1 MSRPLILIIN
11 HLKMNKEKNLYQIPD
26 SLKRVLKKGEYA
38 AYQLIDAYY
47 NKDGKFVGRTVGIP
61 NRDVVFN
68 EETGDAIPIGY
79 VQGYSSDGTP
89 MLGSIWFP
97 VESECIVVCL
107 SGVKNASL
115 YNYLEVSNYN
125 ESNPKRDTTI
135 PAIYRRIDSLS
146 NAKQTREQRTERVT
160 ALRAVISMTNEQV
173 KEFIETNSGN
183 FPVKIVSKPNG
194 DQDWEAIRDSL
205 ERWAEQNPKNFLS
218 MTESKKSSD
227 DSEIESLIKK
237 SVEDKIIG
245 FDVDTKS
252 WYGANGKPFLK
263 VNSAS
268 KRDSAYIYD
277 LVRYL
282 KTPEGLKVYERLKT
296 ASKAQ

>member
-1 MSRPLILIIN
+1 MS
-11 HLKMNKEKNLYQIPD
+11 KEKNLYQIPE
-26 SLKRVLKKGEYA
+26 SLRKTLKKGEYA
-38 AYQLIDAYY
+38 AYQLVDVYY

-61 NRDVVFN
+61 NRDIVFDQDSGN
-68 EETGDAIPIGY
+68 PVPIGY
-79 VQGYSSDGTP
+79 VQGYSPEGVP
-89 MLGSIWFP
+89 NLGSIWFP
-97 VESECIVVCL
+97 VESECVVVCL

-125 ESNPKRDTTI
+125 ESNPNRDTTTQ
-135 PAIYRRIDSLS
+135 AIYRRIDSLS

-160 ALRAVISMTNEQV
+160 ALRAVIAMTNDQI
-173 KEFIETNSGN
+173 KEFIEVNAEVL
-183 FPVKIVSKPNG
+183 PVRVVSKPNG
-194 DQDWEAIRDSL
+194 EYDWETIRDSM
-205 ERWAEQNPKNFLS
+205 ERWAEQNPKKFLS
-218 MTESKKSSD
+218 MTDTKKSSD
-227 DSEIESLIKK
+227 DSEIEALIKS